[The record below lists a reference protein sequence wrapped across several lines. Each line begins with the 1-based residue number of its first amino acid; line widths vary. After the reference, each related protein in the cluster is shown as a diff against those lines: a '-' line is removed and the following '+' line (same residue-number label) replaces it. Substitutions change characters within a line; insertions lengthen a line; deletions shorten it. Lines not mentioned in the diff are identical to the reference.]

1 MNCKRLSF
9 FLIIAASIISCTG
22 NDRSNLSNV
31 SPDLLYFDYRVT
43 GDEDAGYITVRLQY
57 RLVDAGGPALLTRG
71 KVELDGTT
79 LKADSSKMNGAYF
92 EMTKPVK
99 EFTGHHNIVFTD
111 RNGKQYKEEF
121 DFQPISLKQAFPA
134 VINRG
139 DLSFD
144 VDGLA
149 TKDYL
154 KVMLTDTVRFGAGIE
169 RIDTVNNG
177 HVVITM
183 EDFEALANGPV
194 NLQISR
200 EVERGIKNGTRR
212 GGKRYMSYELKREF
226 ELKD

>member
-43 GDEDAGYITVRLQY
+43 GEEDAGYITVRLQY
-57 RLVDAGGPALLTRG
+57 RFLDAGGPALLIRG
-71 KVELDGTT
+71 KVELDGTS

-99 EFTGHHNIVFTD
+99 EFTGHHSIIFTD
-111 RNGKQYKEEF
+111 RNGKRYKEEF
-121 DFQPISLKQAFPA
+121 DFIPISLKQAFPA
-134 VINRG
+134 AINRG

-144 VDGLA
+144 VEGLS
-149 TKDYL
+149 TKDYV
-154 KVMLTDTVRFGAGIE
+154 KVMLTDTTRFGAGIE
-169 RIDTVNNG
+169 RLDTVANG
-177 HVVITM
+177 HIDITM
-183 EDFEALANGPV
+183 EDMEALTNGPV

-212 GGKRYMSYELKREF
+212 GGKLYMAYELKREV